1 MLSGLS
7 LRACALFNLTKELT
21 MTKPLDNNDRFSI
34 KPAAKINL
42 PSNAWVKLIA
52 LQALEHPNKSRA
64 GVVLHLINKAHRDML
79 QGLGEFLHGGKQE
92 GSEAL

>member
-1 MLSGLS
+1 
-7 LRACALFNLTKELT
+7 
-21 MTKPLDNNDRFSI
+21 MTQPLHNNNNDRSSS

-52 LQALEHPNKSRA
+52 LQALEHPDKSRA
-64 GVVLHLINKAHRDML
+64 GVVLHLIDTAHRDML

-92 GSEAL
+92 GRVAL

>member
-1 MLSGLS
+1 
-7 LRACALFNLTKELT
+7 
-21 MTKPLDNNDRFSI
+21 MTKPLDNNDRNIS

-52 LQALEHPNKSRA
+52 IQALEHTDKSRA
-64 GVVLHLINKAHRDML
+64 GVVLHLIESAHKDML

-92 GSEAL
+92 GSVAL

>member
-1 MLSGLS
+1 
-7 LRACALFNLTKELT
+7 
-21 MTKPLDNNDRFSI
+21 MTKTIDDNDRNIS

-52 LQALEHPNKSRA
+52 IQALKHPDKSRA
-64 GVVLHLINKAHRDML
+64 GVVLHLIDSAHKDML

-92 GSEAL
+92 GWVAL